1 MPEYLTVKDIQNI
14 LGLGKSSAYKLI
26 EQKDFPK
33 VKIGGSYRIPLEE
46 FNTYMRRHLYKEILL

>member
-1 MPEYLTVKDIQNI
+1 MNQYLTVKDIQRI
-14 LGLGKSSAYKLI
+14 LGLGKTSAYKLV

-46 FNTYMRRHLYKEILL
+46 FNTYMRRYLYKEIIL

>member
-1 MPEYLTVKDIQNI
+1 MPEYLTVKDVQNI

-46 FNTYMRRHLYKEILL
+46 FNVYMKRHLYKEILL